1 MQMLQKLQVLVIN
14 VIKYSDSIRFF
25 GKPYIMEIMDTL
37 FTLIGTFIIFGGA
50 FALYK
55 YHIPPVILS
64 GGILIIVY
72 LGFVYDKYSTGKTFI
87 QSIYNYP
94 IIGIIGLVIL
104 IIGIIIK
111 FKK

>member
-1 MQMLQKLQVLVIN
+1 
-14 VIKYSDSIRFF
+14 
-25 GKPYIMEIMDTL
+25 MDTL
-37 FTLIGTFIIFGGA
+37 FTLISALIIFGGA

-55 YHIPPVILS
+55 YHIPAPPPVILL

-72 LGFVYDKYSTGKTFI
+72 LGFVYDKYATGKTFL